1 MGKIA
6 FVFSGQGAQYIGMG
20 KELYE
25 DSAAAKRV
33 FDRAEE
39 IRPGTIEQCF
49 FGKKEELRETKNTQP
64 CLYCTSLA
72 AAAALEEAGI
82 YSQAL
87 AGFSLG
93 EVSALAFSGAVSAE
107 DGFRLVCTRAN
118 LMQDASEQ
126 EQSSMAAVLG
136 MGNEAVEELCLKFKR
151 IYPVNYNC
159 PGQLVVAGAQ
169 EELFAFRQEVKAA
182 GGKAVPL
189 AVSGAFHTP
198 FMAEAAKEFGEE
210 LKNYSFEE
218 PEIPLYSNYTAKLYG
233 QDDPREL
240 LGRQIENPVR
250 WQQIVERMLAS
261 GVDTFIEVG
270 PGKSLCG
277 MIAKISPEAVVY
289 NVEDKASL
297 EFTVRSVKHSA
308 QGQKRSHHRRV
319 QRDRQSSGAQAC

>member
-118 LMQDASEQ
+118 RMQDASEQ

-169 EELFAFRQEVKAA
+169 EELFAFRRRSRPREARRFRSPSAA
-182 GGKAVPL
+182 RSTPRSWRRRRKN
-189 AVSGAFHTP
+189 SGRSS
-198 FMAEAAKEFGEE
+198 KI
-210 LKNYSFEE
+210 
-218 PEIPLYSNYTAKLYG
+218 IPLKSLRFPSTPTIRQNCTG
-233 QDDPREL
+233 RTTRENSWA
-240 LGRQIENPVR
+240 GRSKTPSAGSRSSSGCSPPGLIPSSR
-250 WQQIVERMLAS
+250 W
-261 GVDTFIEVG
+261 G
-270 PGKSLCG
+270 PGNPC
-277 MIAKISPEAVVY
+277 AA
-289 NVEDKASL
+289 
-297 EFTVRSVKHSA
+297 
-308 QGQKRSHHRRV
+308 
-319 QRDRQSSGAQAC
+319 